1 MIEALDLS
9 RPVSLYIHIPFCQTK
24 CGYCAF
30 YSTVDHSAKEQFLA
44 TLNKHI
50 SVLNE
55 EIKKP
60 YKSIFIGGGNP
71 GIIGF
76 DELLKIAEN
85 ACKYGRAEEFSIEIN
100 PEHVSNDIEK
110 LIPYV
115 NRISVGIQSFDDNA
129 LKTIGRNARRRDNI
143 NALNILSSLK
153 EKYKLQING
162 DLICCIPGHSKEKT
176 LEDIETLSSF
186 NVDHISLYSL
196 TFEEGTKLTQSV
208 KPLDEGEE
216 REILIAAWDKLDELG
231 YEQYEISNFAK
242 KGCRCIHNQV
252 YWNLGQ
258 YIGLG
263 PSAESSVGY
272 KKVISLRE
280 KDSVEEYIKT
290 PSFDAYKLSK
300 EELEEEYLLTHLR
313 LKDGINKED
322 YFDRFSQSFDD
333 VYNSFIENLEEGL
346 YTNDEKCFKLT
357 REGFLVENQVILTLA
372 MAI

>member
-30 YSTVDHSAKEQFLA
+30 YSTVDQSSKEQFLA

-76 DELLKIAEN
+76 DELLKIAKN
-85 ACKYGRAEEFSIEIN
+85 ACKYGKPEEFSIEIN

-153 EKYKLQING
+153 DKYNLQING

-216 REILIAAWDKLDELG
+216 REILIASWDKLDELG

-322 YFDRFSQSFDD
+322 YFDRFSRSFDD

>member
-1 MIEALDLS
+1 MLFRS
-9 RPVSLYIHIPFCQTK
+9 
-24 CGYCAF
+24 
-30 YSTVDHSAKEQFLA
+30 
-44 TLNKHI
+44 
-50 SVLNE
+50 
-55 EIKKP
+55 
-60 YKSIFIGGGNP
+60 
-71 GIIGF
+71 
-76 DELLKIAEN
+76 
-85 ACKYGRAEEFSIEIN
+85 
-100 PEHVSNDIEK
+100 
-110 LIPYV
+110 
-115 NRISVGIQSFDDNA
+115 
-129 LKTIGRNARRRDNI
+129 
-143 NALNILSSLK
+143 
-153 EKYKLQING
+153 
-162 DLICCIPGHSKEKT
+162 PGHSKEKT

-216 REILIAAWDKLDELG
+216 REILIASWDKLDKLG

>member
-30 YSTVDHSAKEQFLA
+30 YSTVDHSAKEQFLV

-100 PEHVSNDIEK
+100 PEHVSNEIEK

>member
-30 YSTVDHSAKEQFLA
+30 YSTVDQSSKEQFLS

-76 DELLKIAEN
+76 DELLKIAKN
-85 ACKYGRAEEFSIEIN
+85 ACKYGKPEEFSIEIN
-100 PEHVSNDIEK
+100 PEHVSNEIEK

-216 REILIAAWDKLDELG
+216 REILIASWDKLDELG

-272 KKVISLRE
+272 NKVISLRE

>member
-1 MIEALDLS
+1 MGQLILEPKH
-9 RPVSLYIHIPFCQTK
+9 RPE
-24 CGYCAF
+24 
-30 YSTVDHSAKEQFLA
+30 VDVIGNLA
-44 TLNKHI
+44 EGVRTIVHGL
-50 SVLNE
+50 
-55 EIKKP
+55 
-60 YKSIFIGGGNP
+60 KSIF
-71 GIIGF
+71 
-76 DELLKIAEN
+76 A
-85 ACKYGRAEEFSIEIN
+85 
-100 PEHVSNDIEK
+100 
-110 LIPYV
+110 
-115 NRISVGIQSFDDNA
+115 
-129 LKTIGRNARRRDNI
+129 T
-143 NALNILSSLK
+143 K
-153 EKYKLQING
+153 EKVEVVKDRLDGLKYK
-162 DLICCIPGHSKEKT
+162 
-176 LEDIETLSSF
+176 
-186 NVDHISLYSL
+186 
-196 TFEEGTKLTQSV
+196 
-208 KPLDEGEE
+208 E
-216 REILIAAWDKLDELG
+216 REILIASWDKLDKLV

-322 YFDRFSQSFDD
+322 YFDRFSRSFDD

-357 REGFLVENQVILTLA
+357 KEGFLVENQVILTLA

>member
-30 YSTVDHSAKEQFLA
+30 YSTVDQSSKEQFLA

-76 DELLKIAEN
+76 DELLKIAKN
-85 ACKYGRAEEFSIEIN
+85 ACKYGKPEEFSIEIN

-176 LEDIETLSSF
+176 LEDIETLSAF

-216 REILIAAWDKLDELG
+216 REILIASWDKLDKLG

>member
-30 YSTVDHSAKEQFLA
+30 YSTVDQSSKEQFLS

-76 DELLKIAEN
+76 DELLKIAKN
-85 ACKYGRAEEFSIEIN
+85 ACKYGKPEEFSIEIN
-100 PEHVSNDIEK
+100 PEHVSNEIEK

-216 REILIAAWDKLDELG
+216 REILIASWDKLDELG

-333 VYNSFIENLEEGL
+333 IYNSFIENLEEGL